1 MFIETEKRMSL
12 IYVEDLFLTDA
23 GDEEKGEEITDGGPK
38 ESSDSSIT
46 WKSGTAILNYKTNFN
61 IF

>member
-46 WKSGTAILNYKTNFN
+46 
-61 IF
+61 